1 MLKIGR
7 KLQKHLT
14 RVRFELDSKDK
25 HPSLTQSRT
34 KPRHGAADRT
44 ADRDALMA
52 EVAAV
57 QAELA
62 ALADAD
68 EAVLEGNT
76 SAKFWSFSAV
86 SAPIFASKYAFCSI
100 LQNLPDSQ
108 AEIFEI
114 RQILRHS
121 QFFAEISRK
130 LLFFQTDFLRKF

>member
-1 MLKIGR
+1 MCRNLIGNLITFCRNLTVFLFLNIENASKFSQNLTLKIRR

-25 HPSLTQSRT
+25 HPSLTQSWT
-34 KPRHGAADRT
+34 KPRHEAADRT

-68 EAVLEGNT
+68 EAVLEG
-76 SAKFWSFSAV
+76 
-86 SAPIFASKYAFCSI
+86 
-100 LQNLPDSQ
+100 LLPMFVLTLS
-108 AEIFEI
+108 
-114 RQILRHS
+114 
-121 QFFAEISRK
+121 
-130 LLFFQTDFLRKF
+130 